1 MILFVVL
8 KAIKCKLT
16 MKRKENVVAT
26 DTLIKD
32 KWSNRLVVINATQA
46 RFQIPLPNLY
56 EIINVGYAISFEL
69 NQPTNLIIFENE
81 HPQVCHF
88 MLMVNLV
95 ATSYFVV
102 QEYMLL
108 TFLPFSQMLDY
119 GEKKMVKAPTI

>member
-32 KWSNRLVVINATQA
+32 KWSNRLVVINVTQA

-95 ATSYFVV
+95 AT
-102 QEYMLL
+102 
-108 TFLPFSQMLDY
+108 
-119 GEKKMVKAPTI
+119 